1 MEMTESKKATYG
13 SEVVEIIGVE
23 HKSSF
28 GDLLKIRLKTGEEK
42 VVLSNEIKNIKQ
54 TKEIE

>member
-1 MEMTESKKATYG
+1 MTERRKTAWKNK
-13 SEVVEIIGVE
+13 VVEIIGVE

-28 GDLLKIRLKTGEEK
+28 GDLLKIKLKTGEEK
-42 VVLSNEIKNIKQ
+42 LVLHNEIRNIKQ